1 MILIADQN
9 GGLSGQYNSA
19 VGNATNFYNLTG
31 RFDTLPPTDAGI
43 SVGWVVDW
51 KNDLL
56 NAHAVTTW
64 SGQYFDND
72 NVETI
77 LTQWLLTTS
86 SNCVDLFNNTLIEI
100 TNYCHSSG
108 RLHIRIHDSN
118 YWIYVLPI
126 YKAKQNSCTD
136 FASKRSGSVLS
147 NGSILR
153 CCSSSRPRLLHLLHL
168 RCS

>member
-100 TNYCHSSG
+100 TNYCHSSANG
-108 RLHIRIHDSN
+108 FSLKQWLNSSLLFFFSASPPASPASP
-118 YWIYVLPI
+118 VLLALQHRH
-126 YKAKQNSCTD
+126 YHRVKSEVNFLET
-136 FASKRSGSVLS
+136 GSTNLA
-147 NGSILR
+147 R
-153 CCSSSRPRLLHLLHL
+153 R
-168 RCS
+168 

>member
-1 MILIADQN
+1 MSWITVIAPTALTSRQSGSALSGNWTNELGSTMILTADQN
-9 GGLSGQYNSA
+9 GGLSGQYSSA

-31 RFDTLPPTDAGI
+31 RFDTLPPSDAGI

-72 NVETI
+72 DVETI

-86 SNCVDLFNNTLIEI
+86 SSQADVWKSTLVGHDEFTRAEI
-100 TNYCHSSG
+100 
-108 RLHIRIHDSN
+108 
-118 YWIYVLPI
+118 
-126 YKAKQNSCTD
+126 A
-136 FASKRSGSVLS
+136 
-147 NGSILR
+147 
-153 CCSSSRPRLLHLLHL
+153 
-168 RCS
+168 